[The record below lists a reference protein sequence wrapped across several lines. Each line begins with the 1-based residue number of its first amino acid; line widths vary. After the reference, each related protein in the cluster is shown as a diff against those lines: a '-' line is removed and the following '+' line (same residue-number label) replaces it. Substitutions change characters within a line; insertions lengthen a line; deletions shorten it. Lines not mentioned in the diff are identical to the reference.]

1 MAGRVAL
8 VTGGSGGIGRAVVES
23 LARAGTAVA
32 VHYSCNGA
40 SAEEATQCA
49 RALGV
54 ESMAFQADVSDASQV
69 DALVAAVMEQM
80 GGLDVLVNNAG
91 IARDNLLV
99 RMKDDEWDAVLN
111 TNLKGAFH
119 CARAA
124 ARHMLRR
131 RWGRIINITS
141 VVGIIGNPGQANY
154 CASKAGL
161 IGLTKALAKELAPR
175 GITVN
180 AVAPGFIATE
190 MTASLAEEV
199 RQRMLQAIPLGFF
212 AEPKDVAAAVAFLA
226 SEEARYITGHVLQ
239 VDGGLG
245 M

>member
-1 MAGRVAL
+1 
-8 VTGGSGGIGRAVVES
+8 
-23 LARAGTAVA
+23 
-32 VHYSCNGA
+32 
-40 SAEEATQCA
+40 
-49 RALGV
+49 
-54 ESMAFQADVSDASQV
+54 
-69 DALVAAVMEQM
+69 
-80 GGLDVLVNNAG
+80 
-91 IARDNLLV
+91 
-99 RMKDDEWDAVLN
+99 
-111 TNLKGAFH
+111 
-119 CARAA
+119 
-124 ARHMLRR
+124 MLRR